1 VEWHCADSVRLSEI
15 DCADLGEL
23 HENMNRFVLRAR
35 QVKID
40 VLIVR
45 EGKLIVELSAP
56 DMSSGWSISPA
67 ARRPR
72 RRLNCDR
79 YRARPWTESGPTNRN
94 TQRDM
99 IMTLEIIIDIR
110 RSFHQHLED
119 ASEYQ
124 IIFAWGCGSR
134 CGPAKLQS
142 HRVWQGGLFE
152 SF

>member
-56 DMSSGWSISPA
+56 DMSSGW
-67 ARRPR
+67 
-72 RRLNCDR
+72 LVD
-79 YRARPWTESGPTNRN
+79 
-94 TQRDM
+94 
-99 IMTLEIIIDIR
+99 
-110 RSFHQHLED
+110 
-119 ASEYQ
+119 
-124 IIFAWGCGSR
+124 
-134 CGPAKLQS
+134 QS
-142 HRVWQGGLFE
+142 CCPPPQTT
-152 SF
+152 S